1 MGSQNSLLRRR
12 SSKVFAEDPQQ
23 TTPTKTMLVDEAK
36 YFKDHDSG
44 RGKKEGLKRRANSL
58 TPNQHS
64 PSYTRKR
71 SIVFSIEEKPT
82 LPQRTIMSKSA
93 TIISPSTGTDNY
105 FKSHNYS
112 RIPSFL
118 ESEDFLFRR
127 EEASMQS
134 QFADAENDILI
145 SKSPSVH
152 SISSVSCSSDSES
165 STSSCSDDTFS
176 PSNRS
181 SFVPSYVPPLK
192 GNPFSSDNITNLNK
206 SNYQTR
212 RNTMK
217 L

>member
-1 MGSQNSLLRRR
+1 MGSRNSIMRRR
-12 SSKVFAEDPQQ
+12 SSKVFAEDQQ
-23 TTPTKTMLVDEAK
+23 TTPAKTMLVDEAT
-36 YFKDHDSG
+36 YFEDHDSG
-44 RGKKEGLKRRANSL
+44 RRKKEGLKRRANSL
-58 TPNQHS
+58 TPNSHS

-71 SIVFSIEEKPT
+71 SIVFAIEEKPT

-93 TIISPSTGTDNY
+93 TIISPCTADNY

-118 ESEDFLFRR
+118 ESEDFLFKR
-127 EEASMQS
+127 EEASTQS

-152 SISSVSCSSDSES
+152 SISSFVSCSSESES
-165 STSSCSDDTFS
+165 SSSCSEDTFS

-181 SFVPSYVPPLK
+181 SPSLVPPLK

-206 SNYQTR
+206 SNFQTR